1 MVCVGSYTIGKE
13 RIFAAIADH
22 FAMKIWAGGDKVRV
36 LKAVNDPKIIKN
48 MTSIQTDA
56 QVIFS

>member
-1 MVCVGSYTIGKE
+1 
-13 RIFAAIADH
+13 
-22 FAMKIWAGGDKVRV
+22 MKIWAGGDKVRV

-56 QVIFS
+56 QVGKYFRDGDNYIYLSLEF